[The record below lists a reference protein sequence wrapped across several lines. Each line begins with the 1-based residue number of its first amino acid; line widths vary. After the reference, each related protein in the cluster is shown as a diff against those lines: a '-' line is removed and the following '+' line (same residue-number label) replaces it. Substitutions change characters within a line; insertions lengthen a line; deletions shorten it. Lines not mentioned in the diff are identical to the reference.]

1 MLRLIRIAALKKLLP
16 VKVNLRRAENSKR
29 ARVKRARVRGAKV
42 KKAKA
47 KKALRKLVSEKVV
60 SSRKV
65 EKVASRKKNLEVN
78 SKRIKVEREVEREV
92 ERKVVSS
99 REVEGEMM
107 DLVTSSTMT
116 RVVEQKN
123 S

>member
-1 MLRLIRIAALKKLLP
+1 MLRLIIIAALKKLLP

-29 ARVKRARVRGAKV
+29 ARVKEAKV
-42 KKAKA
+42 KKAEA
-47 KKALRKLVSEKVV
+47 KKALRKLASEKVV